1 MVDKDYLI
9 EFERTNKII
18 VLDNKLENDLRK
30 LGWKG
35 SMVLSIDSDEAYN
48 FIFNLIQTKN
58 KIK

>member
-18 VLDNKLENDLRK
+18 VLDNKLENDLPK

-35 SMVLSIDSDEAYN
+35 SMVLSIDSDE
-48 FIFNLIQTKN
+48 LI
-58 KIK
+58 ILYLI